1 MESCLFLHLLYMRP
15 LLTFIFCLLS
25 ASMFAQVKFRQELSE
40 AVRTE
45 VLDTLK
51 PGELR
56 IQIFELD
63 SLKRLIPYSDPEFS
77 YLISESK
84 LSALIEKHQ
93 DSLGKNY
100 SRCIYLYNDLY
111 ENHLEIAIAPY
122 YWDEAQEIFAEFPE
136 GYNKFRKTVINDIR
150 SALMGKDIRD
160 YDWKEPLYLVVNKR
174 GVLEFEGENKIISL
188 LDTSRT
194 KRWWPHIKGG
204 RPVPSVFKLTFDFAG
219 QQMNADN
226 LRVELEEIY
235 NALNKTLY
243 GKRII
248 ERQFPYP
255 ESKDSKE
262 IVVSFLSSPENM
274 KVKLP
279 VIPRGDE
286 KKARELITFLEKYY
300 AGNERVFEVNYLSNW
315 RVFFTIEDWEG

>member
-40 AVRTE
+40 AVRIE

-56 IQIFELD
+56 LQIFELD

-84 LSALIEKHQ
+84 LSALIERHQ

-100 SRCIYLYNDLY
+100 SRCIYLYKDLY

-136 GYNKFRKTVINDIR
+136 GHNKFRKRSLMISEALCWERIFVIMIGRNRYILSLTR
-150 SALMGKDIRD
+150 
-160 YDWKEPLYLVVNKR
+160 
-174 GVLEFEGENKIISL
+174 EGCQNLKG
-188 LDTSRT
+188 R
-194 KRWWPHIKGG
+194 IK
-204 RPVPSVFKLTFDFAG
+204 S
-219 QQMNADN
+219 
-226 LRVELEEIY
+226 
-235 NALNKTLY
+235 
-243 GKRII
+243 
-248 ERQFPYP
+248 
-255 ESKDSKE
+255 
-262 IVVSFLSSPENM
+262 
-274 KVKLP
+274 
-279 VIPRGDE
+279 
-286 KKARELITFLEKYY
+286 
-300 AGNERVFEVNYLSNW
+300 
-315 RVFFTIEDWEG
+315 